1 MSYNYYD
8 TWDGVLIKMF
18 GVPSKSASNEGQ
30 WLFVNVLSGNM
41 YPPLLADRAHDITL
55 ILVLYV

>member
-55 ILVLYV
+55 Y